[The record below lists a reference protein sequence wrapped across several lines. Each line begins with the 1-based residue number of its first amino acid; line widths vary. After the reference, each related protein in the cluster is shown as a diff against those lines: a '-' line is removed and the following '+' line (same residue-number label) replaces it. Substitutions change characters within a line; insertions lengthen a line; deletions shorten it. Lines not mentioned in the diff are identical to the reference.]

1 MGTTFFF
8 LYQIFDFVKLYVI
21 VMLEDTILDGVC
33 VKLYVTVMLEDA
45 ILDGVC
51 VKLYVIVML

>member
-1 MGTTFFF
+1 MGPNFFF

-21 VMLEDTILDGVC
+21 VMLED
-33 VKLYVTVMLEDA
+33 A